1 MFFSIIEM
9 DLTVEEALLVF
20 LALAVIYL
28 VALTVHEWAH
38 CIVAYKQGDMTPKL
52 AGRLTLNPAKHLS
65 FGGFLCFMIAGI
77 GWAKPVPVNPI
88 NFKKYRS
95 GVAKVS
101 LAGVGA
107 NFCLMIVSS
116 FLYVMLNNLVGPIN
130 LMMWFLILLFRWSME
145 INAFL
150 IIFNLLPIYPLDGFN
165 FVSSFLPYDNKF
177 VQFSVKNCFKII
189 LTIIFVDLFVEL
201 LTGISLVSWV
211 ISNLAY
217 YIYKPFELLW
227 NLIF

>member
-1 MFFSIIEM
+1 MFFSIISME
-9 DLTVEEALLVF
+9 LTVEEALLVL
-20 LALAVIYL
+20 LALCLIYL

-38 CIVAYKQGDMTPKL
+38 CFVAYKQGDITPK
-52 AGRLTLNPAKHLS
+52 AMGRLSLNPAKHLS

-77 GWAKPVPVNPI
+77 GWAKPVPVNPV

-107 NFCLMIVSS
+107 NFCLMIISS
-116 FLYVMLNNLVGPIN
+116 FLYCLLNNLVGPIN
-130 LMMWFLILLFRWSME
+130 LFMWFLILLFRWSME

-165 FVSSFLPYDNKF
+165 FISSFLPYDNKF

-189 LTIIFVDLFVEL
+189 FTIIIVDLFVEL
-201 LTGISLVSWV
+201 FTGVSLISWV
-211 ISNLAY
+211 IGNLPY
-217 YIYKPFELLW
+217 YIYRPFELLW
-227 NLIF
+227 NLMF